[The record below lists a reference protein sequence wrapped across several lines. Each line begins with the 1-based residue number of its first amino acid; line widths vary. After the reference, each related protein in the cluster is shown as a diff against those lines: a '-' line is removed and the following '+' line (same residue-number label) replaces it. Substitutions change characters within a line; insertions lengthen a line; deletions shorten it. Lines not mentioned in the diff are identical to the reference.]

1 MADRRQPWRSAL
13 GRSDRHRRTR
23 EGCRRRHGDPGVPR
37 RARRDAHAQVRAGRR
52 QHDRTGPRVGED
64 PRADSDS
71 PGIIGDMTVATDLV
85 SEIQALKA
93 KRHAAILAHNYQI
106 PPIQD
111 LADVVADSLQMARRA
126 TELDAPLLVICGV
139 HFMAETA
146 AIANP
151 GKRVLIPDP
160 DAGCSLA
167 ATIQAADVRAWRTEH
182 PDGLVV
188 AYVNTSADV
197 KAEADYCCTSGNA
210 VAVIRALPPDVPVLF
225 LPDVFL
231 GNYLRTVTGRQLD
244 VWMGEC
250 HVHAG
255 LTREALEQRRVEY
268 PDAEFLVH
276 PECGCVTSA
285 MYYAETEGD
294 VAGGRT
300 QIVSTEQ
307 MMRRARVSPAR
318 RFVVATETGV
328 LHRLRRENPGKEFV
342 AAREGAECRYMKQIT
357 LENLRDS
364 LRDLQYEV
372 TVAPEIAVR
381 ARRAIDRML
390 AIG

>member
-1 MADRRQPWRSAL
+1 MGTATQTTTARDLIAEINELRETRR
-13 GRSDRHRRTR
+13 
-23 EGCRRRHGDPGVPR
+23 
-37 RARRDAHAQVRAGRR
+37 
-52 QHDRTGPRVGED
+52 
-64 PRADSDS
+64 
-71 PGIIGDMTVATDLV
+71 
-85 SEIQALKA
+85 
-93 KRHAAILAHNYQI
+93 AAILAHNYQRAE
-106 PPIQD
+106 IQD

-126 TELDAPLLVICGV
+126 TALDAPVLVICGV

-151 GKRVLIPDP
+151 RKRILIPDRT
-160 DAGCSLA
+160 AGCSLA
-167 ATIQAADVRAWRTEH
+167 ATIQAADVRAWRATH
-182 PDGLVV
+182 PNGLVV
-188 AYVNTSADV
+188 AYVNTAADV

-210 VAVIRALPPDVPVLF
+210 VAVIRALPPDVQVLF

-231 GNYLRTVTGRQLD
+231 GNYLRKVTGRPLD

-255 LTREALEQRRVEY
+255 LTRESLEQRRAEY

-285 MYYAETEGD
+285 MYYAEVEGD
-294 VAGGRT
+294 VAAGRT

-342 AAREGAECRYMKQIT
+342 AARESAECRYMKQIT
-357 LENLRDS
+357 LENLRDA
-364 LRDLQYEV
+364 LRDEKYEV
-372 TVAPEIAVR
+372 TVAPDVARR
-381 ARRAIDRML
+381 ARRAIERML

>member
-1 MADRRQPWRSAL
+1 MGASTQTVPTRDLLAEIDELRITRR
-13 GRSDRHRRTR
+13 
-23 EGCRRRHGDPGVPR
+23 
-37 RARRDAHAQVRAGRR
+37 
-52 QHDRTGPRVGED
+52 
-64 PRADSDS
+64 
-71 PGIIGDMTVATDLV
+71 
-85 SEIQALKA
+85 
-93 KRHAAILAHNYQI
+93 AAILAHNYQR
-106 PPIQD
+106 PEIQD

-126 TELDAPLLVICGV
+126 TELDAPILVICGV

-151 GKRVLIPDP
+151 DKRILIPDRT
-160 DAGCSLA
+160 AGCSLA
-167 ATIQAADVRAWRTEH
+167 ATIQAADVRAWRAAH

-188 AYVNTSADV
+188 AYVNTAADV

-231 GNYLRTVTGRQLD
+231 GNYLRKVTGRQLD

-255 LTREALEQRRVEY
+255 LTRDALEQRRIEY

-294 VAGGRT
+294 VARGRT

-328 LHRLRRENPGKEFV
+328 LHRLRSENPGKEFV

-364 LRDLQYEV
+364 LRDLQYDV
-372 TVAPEIAVR
+372 TVAPDIAVR

>member
-1 MADRRQPWRSAL
+1 MAPA
-13 GRSDRHRRTR
+13 
-23 EGCRRRHGDPGVPR
+23 DP
-37 RARRDAHAQVRAGRR
+37 
-52 QHDRTGPRVGED
+52 HDLI
-64 PRADSDS
+64 A
-71 PGIIGDMTVATDLV
+71 
-85 SEIQALKA
+85 EIRALKA
-93 KRHAAILAHNYQI
+93 ERHAAILAHNYQR
-106 PPIQD
+106 PEIQD
-111 LADVVADSLQMARRA
+111 LADVLADSLQMARRA

-210 VAVIRALPPDVPVLF
+210 VAVVTALPPGVPVLF
-225 LPDVFL
+225 LPDFFL
-231 GNYLRTVTGRQLD
+231 GQYVKRVTGRDID
-244 VWMGEC
+244 VWLGEC
-250 HVHAG
+250 HVHAA
-255 LTREALEQRRVEY
+255 LTRETLEQRRTQF

-285 MYYAETEGD
+285 MYYAEAEGD
-294 VAGGRT
+294 VAAGRMG
-300 QIVSTEQ
+300 IVSTEQ
-307 MMRRARVSPAR
+307 MMRRARSSNAR
-318 RFVVATETGV
+318 QFVVATETGV
-328 LHRLRRENPGKEFV
+328 LHRLRRENPGKEFI
-342 AAREGAECRYMKQIT
+342 AAAESAECRYMKMST

-364 LRDLQYEV
+364 LRDLKYEV
-372 TVAPEIAVR
+372 SVPPETAAR
-381 ARRAIDRML
+381 ARRAVERML
-390 AIG
+390 TIG

>member
-1 MADRRQPWRSAL
+1 MGTSIPTTSTRDLIAEINELRTDRR
-13 GRSDRHRRTR
+13 
-23 EGCRRRHGDPGVPR
+23 
-37 RARRDAHAQVRAGRR
+37 
-52 QHDRTGPRVGED
+52 
-64 PRADSDS
+64 
-71 PGIIGDMTVATDLV
+71 
-85 SEIQALKA
+85 
-93 KRHAAILAHNYQI
+93 AAILAHNYQR
-106 PPIQD
+106 PEIQD
-111 LADVVADSLQMARRA
+111 VADVVADSLQMARRA
-126 TELDAPLLVICGV
+126 TQLDAPVLVICGV

-151 GKRVLIPDP
+151 DKQVLIPDAG
-160 DAGCSLA
+160 AGCSLA
-167 ATIQAADVRAWRTEH
+167 ATIQAADVRAWRAQH
-182 PDGLVV
+182 PGGIVV
-188 AYVNTSADV
+188 AYVNTSAAV

-210 VAVIRALPPDVPVLF
+210 VAVINALPRDVPVLF
-225 LPDVFL
+225 LPDFFL
-231 GNYLRTVTGRQLD
+231 GNYLRKVTGRPLD
-244 VWMGEC
+244 VWLGEC

-255 LTREALEQRRVEY
+255 LTRETLEQRRIEN

-285 MYYAETEGD
+285 MYYAETEGEIA
-294 VAGGRT
+294 AGRV

-318 RFVVATETGV
+318 RFVVATETSV

-357 LENLRDS
+357 LEKLRDA
-364 LRDLQYEV
+364 LRDLQYDV
-372 TVAPEIAVR
+372 TVAPEVASR

>member
-1 MADRRQPWRSAL
+1 MGASTITSPTRDLLAEIDELRITRR
-13 GRSDRHRRTR
+13 
-23 EGCRRRHGDPGVPR
+23 
-37 RARRDAHAQVRAGRR
+37 
-52 QHDRTGPRVGED
+52 
-64 PRADSDS
+64 
-71 PGIIGDMTVATDLV
+71 
-85 SEIQALKA
+85 
-93 KRHAAILAHNYQI
+93 AAILAHNYQR
-106 PPIQD
+106 PEIQD

-126 TELDAPLLVICGV
+126 TELDAPILVICGV

-151 GKRVLIPDP
+151 DKRILIPDRT
-160 DAGCSLA
+160 AGCSLA
-167 ATIQAADVRAWRTEH
+167 ATIQAADVRAWRTAH
-182 PDGLVV
+182 PDGVVV
-188 AYVNTSADV
+188 AYVNTAADV

-231 GNYLRTVTGRQLD
+231 GNYLRKVTGRQLD

-255 LTREALEQRRVEY
+255 LTREMLEQRRVEY

-364 LRDLQYEV
+364 LRDLQYDV
-372 TVAPEIAVR
+372 TVAPDIAVR

>member
-1 MADRRQPWRSAL
+1 MGTSAPTTHDL
-13 GRSDRHRRTR
+13 LAEIDELRT
-23 EGCRRRHGDPGVPR
+23 
-37 RARRDAHAQVRAGRR
+37 AH
-52 QHDRTGPRVGED
+52 
-64 PRADSDS
+64 
-71 PGIIGDMTVATDLV
+71 
-85 SEIQALKA
+85 
-93 KRHAAILAHNYQI
+93 HAAILAHNYQR
-106 PPIQD
+106 PEIQD

-126 TELDAPLLVICGV
+126 TELDAPILVICGV

-151 GKRVLIPDP
+151 DKRVLIPDRT
-160 DAGCSLA
+160 AGCSLA
-167 ATIQAADVRAWRTEH
+167 ATIQAADVRAWRATH
-182 PDGLVV
+182 PDGVVV
-188 AYVNTSADV
+188 AYVNTAADV

-210 VAVIRALPPDVPVLF
+210 VAVVNALPPDVPVLF
-225 LPDVFL
+225 LPDMYL
-231 GNYLRTVTGRQLD
+231 GNYLRKVTGRPLD
-244 VWMGEC
+244 VWLGEC

-255 LTREALEQRRVEY
+255 LTREMLQERRVEY

-285 MYYAETEGD
+285 MYYAEAEGD
-294 VAGGRT
+294 VAASRMR
-300 QIVSTEQ
+300 IVSTEQ

-342 AAREGAECRYMKQIT
+342 AAREDAECRYMKQIT
-357 LENLRDS
+357 LEKLCDS
-364 LRDLQYEV
+364 LRHLQYEV
-372 TVAPEIAVR
+372 TVAPDVAAR

>member
-1 MADRRQPWRSAL
+1 MWLP
-13 GRSDRHRRTR
+13 
-23 EGCRRRHGDPGVPR
+23 
-37 RARRDAHAQVRAGRR
+37 GRR
-52 QHDRTGPRVGED
+52 VNSLQFLRM
-64 PRADSDS
+64 RALID
-71 PGIIGDMTVATDLV
+71 
-85 SEIQALKA
+85 EIRSLKME
-93 KRHAAILAHNYQI
+93 RRAAILAHNYQR
-106 PPIQD
+106 PEIQD

-126 TELDAPLLVICGV
+126 TAIDAPVIVICGV

-151 GKRVLIPDP
+151 DKRVLIPEP
-160 DAGCSLA
+160 GAGCSLA
-167 ATIQAADVRAWRTEH
+167 ETIQAAEVRRWRAEH

-188 AYVNTSADV
+188 SYVNTSAAV
-197 KAEADYCCTSGNA
+197 KAESDYCCTSGNA
-210 VAVIRALPPDVPVLF
+210 VAIVNALPPDVPVLF
-225 LPDVFL
+225 LPDFFL
-231 GNYLRTVTGRQLD
+231 GQYLKRVTGRDVD
-244 VWMGEC
+244 VWLGEC

-255 LTREALEQRRVEY
+255 LTREVLDEKRAAY

-285 MYYAETEGD
+285 MYYAEAEGD
-294 VAGGRT
+294 VAAGRT
-300 QIVSTEQ
+300 RIVSTEQ
-307 MMRRARVSPAR
+307 MMSRARRSPAR

-342 AAREGAECRYMKQIT
+342 AAAESAECRYMKMIT

-364 LRDLQYEV
+364 LRDLKHEV
-372 TVAPEIAVR
+372 RVPAEIAAR

>member
-1 MADRRQPWRSAL
+1 MGFSTQTAVTRDLVAEIDAL
-13 GRSDRHRRTR
+13 
-23 EGCRRRHGDPGVPR
+23 
-37 RARRDAHAQVRAGRR
+37 RRDRG
-52 QHDRTGPRVGED
+52 
-64 PRADSDS
+64 
-71 PGIIGDMTVATDLV
+71 
-85 SEIQALKA
+85 
-93 KRHAAILAHNYQI
+93 AAILAHNYQR
-106 PPIQD
+106 PEIQD
-111 LADVVADSLQMARRA
+111 LADVVADSLQLARRA
-126 TELDAPLLVICGV
+126 TALDAPLLVICGV

-151 GKRVLIPDP
+151 DKRVLIPDP
-160 DAGCSLA
+160 SAGCSLA
-167 ATIQAADVRAWRTEH
+167 ATIQAADVRTWRATH
-182 PDGLVV
+182 PGGLVV
-188 AYVNTSADV
+188 AYVNTAADV
-197 KAEADYCCTSGNA
+197 KAEADYSCTSGNA
-210 VAVIRALPPDVPVLF
+210 VAVIQSLPPGVPVLF
-225 LPDVFL
+225 LPDMYL
-231 GNYLRTVTGRQLD
+231 GNYLRKVTGREID

-255 LTREALEQRRVEY
+255 MTRETLAERRAEY

-294 VAGGRT
+294 VAAGRT

-328 LHRLRRENPGKEFV
+328 LHRLRRDNPTKEFL
-342 AAREGAECRYMKQIT
+342 AASEGAECRYMKQIT
-357 LENLRDS
+357 LTNLRDS
-364 LRDLQYEV
+364 LRDLKHEV
-372 TVAPEIAVR
+372 TVPPAIASR